1 MNNGKAQIE
10 FYPIL
15 FDEEMEYKLYI
26 LENEKTDI
34 RKCNIYN
41 NNLKNVDIGNYL
53 IYQKDENYTIKKNIQ
68 INLKNSEQYSLA
80 LMAYQKNNYKI
91 KLKF

>member
-1 MNNGKAQIE
+1 MNKNELLNLNNLYAYLEKYDRISFEYEYIELHSNYKIKYSNLIKDVNFTMNNGKAQIE

-34 RKCNIYN
+34 RKCNI
-41 NNLKNVDIGNYL
+41 
-53 IYQKDENYTIKKNIQ
+53 IYIIIT
-68 INLKNSEQYSLA
+68 
-80 LMAYQKNNYKI
+80 
-91 KLKF
+91 